1 VQTTPQQVK
10 LDQAELAAQAWLASK
25 ALAAAAVAAQA
36 EARQNLI
43 DAFEAAGLD
52 RFAGALVGE
61 RTDREFDNRV
71 AATRLTI
78 DQLLA
83 VSDIKITAAKWDAA
97 RTVRIVSDA
106 DEAAIVGLKPVTFVK
121 AA

>member
-36 EARQNLI
+36 EA
-43 DAFEAAGLD
+43 
-52 RFAGALVGE
+52 
-61 RTDREFDNRV
+61 
-71 AATRLTI
+71 
-78 DQLLA
+78 
-83 VSDIKITAAKWDAA
+83 
-97 RTVRIVSDA
+97 
-106 DEAAIVGLKPVTFVK
+106 AIVGLKPVTFVK